1 MKYLLVL
8 AVVVVAFHVWRNNRR
23 AERQERQEREAAAP
37 PRPARATG
45 QPIAMVACRACGTHL
60 PQNEA
65 VTGRQGSYC
74 SAEHRQ
80 RIEGP
85 PA

>member
-8 AVVVVAFHVWRNNRR
+8 AVVFVAFYVWRNNRR
-23 AERQERQEREAAAP
+23 VERQEREAAAP
-37 PRPARATG
+37 PPRPAAG
-45 QPIAMVACRACGTHL
+45 LPIAMVACRACGTHL
-60 PQNEA
+60 PQTEA

-85 PA
+85 TA

>member
-8 AVVVVAFHVWRNNRR
+8 AVVGVAFWIWRNNRR
-23 AERQERQEREAAAP
+23 AEAADRAAQRPPAP
-37 PRPARATG
+37 PPAKPVT
-45 QPIAMVACRACGTHL
+45 MVACRVCGTHL

-65 VTGRQGSYC
+65 VPGNQGVYC

-80 RIEGP
+80 RLEGP
-85 PA
+85 SA

>member
-8 AVVVVAFHVWRNNRR
+8 AVVIVAFYVWRNNRR
-23 AERQERQEREAAAP
+23 VERQARETATPP
-37 PRPARATG
+37 PRPAPG

-60 PQNEA
+60 PPNEA

-85 PA
+85 SA

>member
-8 AVVVVAFHVWRNNRR
+8 AVVGVAFWLWRNNRR
-23 AERQERQEREAAAP
+23 AEAAERAAQRPPAP
-37 PRPARATG
+37 PPAKPVT
-45 QPIAMVACRACGTHL
+45 MVACRVCGTHL

-65 VTGRQGSYC
+65 VPGNQGVYC

-80 RIEGP
+80 RLEGP
-85 PA
+85 SA

>member
-8 AVVVVAFHVWRNNRR
+8 AVVVVAFYVWRNNRR
-23 AERQERQEREAAAP
+23 EAKGERTP
-37 PRPARATG
+37 PRPTRTALGPVT
-45 QPIAMVACRACGTHL
+45 MVACRVCGTHL
-60 PQNEA
+60 PQDDA
-65 VTGRQGSYC
+65 VQGREGNYC

-85 PA
+85 SG

>member
-23 AERQERQEREAAAP
+23 AERQEREAAAP

>member
-8 AVVVVAFHVWRNNRR
+8 AVVVVAFYVWRNNRR
-23 AERQERQEREAAAP
+23 IERQEREAAAP
-37 PRPARATG
+37 PRPERGPG
-45 QPIAMVACRACGTHL
+45 QPMAMVACRACGTHL
-60 PQNEA
+60 PQSEA
-65 VTGRQGSYC
+65 ITGREGSYC

-85 PA
+85 SA

>member
-8 AVVVVAFHVWRNNRR
+8 AVVVVAVYVWRNNRR
-23 AERQERQEREAAAP
+23 IERQEREAAAP
-37 PRPARATG
+37 PRPAPRAAG

-60 PQNEA
+60 PQDEA
-65 VTGRQGSYC
+65 VAGRQGSYC

-85 PA
+85 SA

>member
-8 AVVVVAFHVWRNNRR
+8 AVVAVAFYVWRNNRR
-23 AERQERQEREAAAP
+23 IERQEREAAAP
-37 PRPARATG
+37 PPRPAARGPG
-45 QPIAMVACRACGTHL
+45 QPMAMVACRACGTHL
-60 PQNEA
+60 PQTEA
-65 VTGRQGSYC
+65 ITGREGSYC

-85 PA
+85 SA